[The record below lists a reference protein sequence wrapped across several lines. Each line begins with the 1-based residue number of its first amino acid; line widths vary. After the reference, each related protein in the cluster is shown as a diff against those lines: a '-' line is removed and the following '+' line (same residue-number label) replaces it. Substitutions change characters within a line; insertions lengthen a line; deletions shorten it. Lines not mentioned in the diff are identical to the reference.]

1 MTSLIRLG
9 AAAAVTGGGLRV
21 AAAFIPYVP
30 GVAWLEGF
38 YAVIDA
44 CLLIGLIGIYLSV
57 SDRVGRLG
65 LAGFAVA
72 AIGQGSIIGPDAV
85 QLGIDF
91 YLAGSVVLLAGLTL
105 LSAAMIGVKAMRSVA
120 LLWLSAV
127 GMAVASTILGE
138 VAILAAGALLGGG
151 FAVAGKA
158 VLARPI
164 VDPAAAPGQI
174 ARQKALN
181 RRPAQS

>member
-85 QLGIDF
+85 QFSIDF
-91 YLAGSVVLLAGLTL
+91 YLAGSLILLAGLALMSADL
-105 LSAAMIGVKAMRSVA
+105 LRTGMMQPTAA
-120 LLWLSAV
+120 LWLLAVGLAGASAV
-127 GMAVASTILGE
+127 VGETAV
-138 VAILAAGALLGGG
+138 LAAGAALGGA
-151 FAVAGKA
+151 FAYAGA
-158 VLARPI
+158 ILLTG
-164 VDPAAAPGQI
+164 PAASGK
-174 ARQKALN
+174 RQSHDSIKRQLIGD
-181 RRPAQS
+181 

>member
-1 MTSLIRLG
+1 MTALIRLSG
-9 AAAAVTGGGLRV
+9 AAALTGGGLRV

-65 LAGFAVA
+65 LAGFIIA

-85 QLGIDF
+85 QFGIDF

-105 LSAAMIGVKAMRSVA
+105 LSAAMFGVKAMRSVA

-127 GMAVASTILGE
+127 GMAVASTIFGE
-138 VAILAAGALLGGG
+138 VAILAAGAMLGGG
-151 FAVAGKA
+151 FAVAGAATLK
-158 VLARPI
+158 RPI
-164 VDPAAAPGQI
+164 VDPAQTPSQI
-174 ARQKALN
+174 AMQ
-181 RRPAQS
+181 